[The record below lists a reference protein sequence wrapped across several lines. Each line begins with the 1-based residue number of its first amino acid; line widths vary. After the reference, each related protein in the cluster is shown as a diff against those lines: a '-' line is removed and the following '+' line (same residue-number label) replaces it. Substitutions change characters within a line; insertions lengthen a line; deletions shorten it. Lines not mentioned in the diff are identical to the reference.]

1 MVVNKY
7 TLKNNLSGDTSFSIN
22 IPIGTNNGMLGQQE
36 LVTRDFINIEVER
49 AVNIIFDYEKVKFLP
64 IKDNKLI
71 NNITYNLN
79 FLKDSSSYN
88 TKTSWADIEF
98 VDEDLKLKK
107 NSFIKSFLRLDFYD
121 TDIATNQ
128 NLISFITLFPKFSYD
143 DVRLGRIPSASNY
156 YTTFKL
162 GNPLIKRTENGEG
175 FSLFHFKDEVIP
187 TVPKYLYMK
196 ATFNNSKSGKSLG
209 FMSTDNP
216 NLEID
221 KLNKTTIKL
230 PSHNLI
236 DPNVKNNLYT
246 RYILK
251 RDIDGY
257 FYEIDTTYSNNVS
270 YTNNQNINSY
280 EVNLYQISSK

>member
-7 TLKNNLSGDTSFSIN
+7 TFKNELSGDTSFSIN
-22 IPIGTNNGMLGQQE
+22 IPIGNNDGTLGQYE
-36 LVTRDFINIEVER
+36 IVTRDFINVEVEK

-64 IKDNKLI
+64 KNNDKLI
-71 NNITYNLN
+71 NNITYKLN
-79 FLKDSSSYN
+79 FLNGASHN
-88 TKTSWADIEF
+88 TNTSWADINF
-98 VDEDLKLKK
+98 VDEDLKFKK
-107 NSFIKSFLRLDFYD
+107 NSFTKSFLRLDFYD

-128 NLISFITLFPKFSYD
+128 NLISFITLFPKFSYN
-143 DVRLGRIPSASNY
+143 DVKIGKIPPASNY

-175 FSLFHFKDEVIP
+175 FSLFHFKDEVVP

-196 ATFNNSKSGKSLG
+196 ATFNNAKTGKSIG

-216 NLEID
+216 SLPID
-221 KLNKTTIKL
+221 ELIKTTISL

-236 DPNVKNNLYT
+236 NTNIKNNLYT

-251 RDIDGY
+251 RDVDGY
-257 FYEIDTTYSNNVS
+257 FYDIDTTYSNNVNYIS
-270 YTNNQNINSY
+270 NQNINSY
-280 EVNLYQISSK
+280 EINLYQISSI